1 MKVRKNKW
9 NVENKVNNKSAI
21 TNMSLSEFFMG
32 DTTSESNITLNNVL
46 EKDPTFSACI
56 SFLANN
62 LASMGIDLYQTISD
76 RDRVKVSNELSDMLK
91 HAPNKNDTGI
101 MLLRKMWTNYF
112 LHGQAVI
119 YIKTK
124 RGVPYSLEVLTPSD
138 TTITRKDGTD
148 TFVVE
153 STLYDKPLKKL
164 SDEFII
170 IEDTTQ
176 RFKSVKPILEAKYKG
191 IGMIESFFSSKG
203 GNVKGIL
210 STASDLSNEAKKVLK
225 KSFTDILSQDGNNI
239 AVLDSGLEYKNIYQ
253 DVSLRESMVNEL
265 CVALDDQ
272 IFAIMGCPKAL
283 VLGDS
288 KESSYNAMTVIL
300 NSFIKSLQPH
310 IQIFEAE
317 MNKKILTQDERG
329 KGFYFKVNANKIMR
343 MTPNERMDFYKTAIQ
358 TGVMSIAE
366 ARELEDLP
374 FVENTEDLLLSLN
387 YVPLSRYDTYLD
399 SRYGTNKEGGVNNE

>member
-1 MKVRKNKW
+1 MRKNKW

-32 DTTSESNITLNNVL
+32 NTTSESNSITLSNVL

-112 LHGQAVI
+112 LYGQAVI

-124 RGVPYSLEVLTPSD
+124 RGVPCSLEVLNPSD
-138 TTITRKDGTD
+138 TTISRKDGTD

-164 SDEFII
+164 SDEFVI

-317 MNKKILTQDERG
+317 MNKKILTQEERS

-343 MTPNERMDFYKTAIQ
+343 MTPNERMDFYKAAIT

>member
-1 MKVRKNKW
+1 MRKNKW

-32 DTTSESNITLNNVL
+32 NATSESNSITLSNVL

-76 RDRVKVSNELSDMLK
+76 RDKVKVSNELSDMLK

-124 RGVPYSLEVLTPSD
+124 RGVPCKLEVLNPSD
-138 TTITRKDGTD
+138 TIITRIDRTD

-153 STLYDKPLKKL
+153 STLYDKPFKKL

-210 STASDLSNEAKKVLK
+210 STTSDLSNEAKKVLK

-265 CVALDDQ
+265 CVELDNQ

-317 MNKKILTQDERG
+317 MMKKLLTQEERS

-343 MTPNERMDFYKTAIQ
+343 MTPIERMDFYKTAIQ
-358 TGVMSIAE
+358 TGIMSIAE